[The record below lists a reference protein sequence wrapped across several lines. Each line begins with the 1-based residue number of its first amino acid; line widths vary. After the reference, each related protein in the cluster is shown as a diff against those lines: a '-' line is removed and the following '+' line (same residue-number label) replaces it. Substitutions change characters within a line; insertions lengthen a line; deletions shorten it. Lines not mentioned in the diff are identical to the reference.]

1 MRFTRFFSG
10 SRRAVLA
17 EDPGTRNPRLGH
29 HDASSVAAKMLT
41 MRTTVTLD
49 DDVAAQV
56 REVARERG
64 LSFKEALNSALRAGL
79 SSARSSRTSRY
90 RVPVRDL
97 GLRPG
102 VNLDKALQLAG
113 QLEDDEVVRKL
124 ELRK

>member
-1 MRFTRFFSG
+1 MH
-10 SRRAVLA
+10 L
-17 EDPGTRNPRLGH
+17 
-29 HDASSVAAKMLT
+29 DAWCIDTKMLG

-49 DDVAAQV
+49 DDVAAQL
-56 REVARERG
+56 RDVARERG

-79 SSARSSRTSRY
+79 APARSSRY
-90 RVPVRDL
+90 RVPARDL

-102 VNLDKALQLAG
+102 VDLDKALQLAG